1 MVLAVV
7 DDEEDVVLM
16 ISELEVVEDVVSI
29 VAVVGVELTATV
41 LEVVVGVVEVV
52 DEGEELLDRA
62 T

>member
-1 MVLAVV
+1 VVLAVV

-16 ISELEVVEDVVSI
+16 LSELEVVEDVVSI

>member
-1 MVLAVV
+1 VVLAVV

>member
-1 MVLAVV
+1 VVLAVV

-52 DEGEELLDRA
+52 DEGEELTDRA